1 MKKIRFVFMWLLVVT
16 VLCSCTNTDYQKV
29 IPANASLVMRVDLG
43 SIFQKADFQH
53 SETMKTLEQALS
65 IAVKKEDT
73 KKMKAYMEDPSAMG
87 MDFAVPAYIFLVNN
101 ELGGITMK
109 VSNKNDLG
117 KFFQSLQKQ
126 GIATKP
132 VEKDGLMCGTLFDEI
147 SYSYDGTACLLMAS
161 LKGRGK
167 ATISRLARDLL
178 NQKEDECFVN
188 TEAYGCLSDV
198 DGDVALYLNVASLPQ
213 EVMTPFMMVLPE
225 KLNLKEVDVVAG
237 LAFED
242 DGKALLKARMIGK
255 TDEADETIDGAD
267 DNWDEIDGKFINKVS
282 DKMLMWFCANVKG
295 EWLLERLKGDPTCK
309 EMLFMME
316 RAIDIEQMLKA
327 VDGDIAVELQNDCRQ
342 PECVAYAELKNT
354 DFLEDVDYWRS
365 SMKDY
370 GITMTTLSKDVYQLN
385 IEKESYVWGV
395 EKNNLFMAT
404 AASERQYAE
413 KESILAPYAK
423 QIKESKFFGYI
434 NLASMAKEEL
444 KCHSGGMTMEAKM
457 MKAMKTLV
465 VTASSANEMTLTL
478 QLQNDN
484 ENFLKQ
490 LF

>member
-73 KKMKAYMEDPSAMG
+73 KKIKAYMEDPSMG

-109 VSNKNDLG
+109 VSNKDDLG

-132 VEKDGLMCGTLFDEI
+132 VEKDGLMCGTLFNEI
-147 SYSYDGTACLLMAS
+147 SYSYDGTVCLLMAS
-161 LKGRGK
+161 LKGGGG
-167 ATISRLARDLL
+167 TTVGRLACDLM
-178 NQKEDECFVN
+178 NQKEDDSFVN
-188 TEAYGCLSDV
+188 TEAYGRLSDV
-198 DGDVALYLNVASLPQ
+198 DGDVALYLNVASLSQ
-213 EVMTPFMMVLPE
+213 EVMTPLMMVLPE
-225 KLNLKEVDVVAG
+225 KLNPKEVDVVAG

-242 DGKALLKARMIGK
+242 DGKALLKAHVIGK
-255 TDEADETIDGAD
+255 TDEAEDIIDDAA
-267 DNWDEIDGKFINKVS
+267 DNWDEIDGEFINKVS

-342 PECVAYAELKNT
+342 PECVTYAELKNT

-404 AASERQYAE
+404 AAAERQYAE

-434 NLASMAKEEL
+434 DLASMAKEGL
-444 KCHSGGMTMEAKM
+444 KCHSGGVTMEAKM
-457 MKAMKTLV
+457 MKAMKALL